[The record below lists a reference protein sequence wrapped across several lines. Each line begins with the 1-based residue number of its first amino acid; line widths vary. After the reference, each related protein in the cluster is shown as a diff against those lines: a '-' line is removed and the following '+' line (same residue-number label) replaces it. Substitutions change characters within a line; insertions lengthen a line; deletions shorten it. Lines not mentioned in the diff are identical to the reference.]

1 MSTAKIGTF
10 DDLLAATEERLRP
23 ILHALRQTIRDI
35 HPEACEVVRLGDR
48 AANYGV
54 GPRKMLDGYAYLM
67 PQRAWVNLG
76 FYQGVACPTPSAC
89 STAPARR
96 CATSRSAA
104 STTRA
109 ARRCAPSSP
118 PPSPSAGPPSVGDLL
133 RCRQGYVNAAKSAV
147 MIAVIVPTTTAAW
160 MNNAR

>member
-10 DDLLAATEERLRP
+10 DDLLAATDERLRP

-54 GPRKMLDGYAYLM
+54 GPRKMLDGYAYVM

-76 FYQGVACPTPSAC
+76 FYQGVGLPDPERLLDGTGAKMRHVKVRSLDD
-89 STAPARR
+89 ARR
-96 CATSRSAA
+96 PALRALVAA
-104 STTRA
+104 ALAERRA
-109 ARRCAPSSP
+109 A
-118 PPSPSAGPPSVGDLL
+118 VG
-133 RCRQGYVNAAKSAV
+133 R
-147 MIAVIVPTTTAAW
+147 
-160 MNNAR
+160 

>member
-1 MSTAKIGTF
+1 MPTAKIGTF

-67 PQRAWVNLG
+67 PQRAWVHLG
-76 FYQGVACPTPSAC
+76 FYQGVGLPDPERLLDGTGVKMRHVKIRSLDD
-89 STAPARR
+89 ARR
-96 CATSRSAA
+96 PALRALVAA
-104 STTRA
+104 ALAERRA
-109 ARRCAPSSP
+109 A
-118 PPSPSAGPPSVGDLL
+118 VG
-133 RCRQGYVNAAKSAV
+133 R
-147 MIAVIVPTTTAAW
+147 
-160 MNNAR
+160 

>member
-76 FYQGVACPTPSAC
+76 FYQGVGLPDPERLLDGTGVKMRHVKVRSLDD
-89 STAPARR
+89 ARR
-96 CATSRSAA
+96 PALRALVAA
-104 STTRA
+104 ALAERRA
-109 ARRCAPSSP
+109 A
-118 PPSPSAGPPSVGDLL
+118 VG
-133 RCRQGYVNAAKSAV
+133 R
-147 MIAVIVPTTTAAW
+147 
-160 MNNAR
+160 

>member
-35 HPEACEVVRLGDR
+35 HPEACEVVRLGDGG
-48 AANYGV
+48 ANYGV

-76 FYQGVACPTPSAC
+76 FYQGVGLPDPERLLDGAGAKMRHVKVRSLDD
-89 STAPARR
+89 ARR
-96 CATSRSAA
+96 PALRALVAA
-104 STTRA
+104 ALAERRA
-109 ARRCAPSSP
+109 A
-118 PPSPSAGPPSVGDLL
+118 VG
-133 RCRQGYVNAAKSAV
+133 R
-147 MIAVIVPTTTAAW
+147 
-160 MNNAR
+160 

>member
-76 FYQGVACPTPSAC
+76 FYQGVGLPDPERLLDGAGAKMRHVKVRSLDD
-89 STAPARR
+89 ARR
-96 CATSRSAA
+96 PALRALVAA
-104 STTRA
+104 ALAERRA
-109 ARRCAPSSP
+109 A
-118 PPSPSAGPPSVGDLL
+118 VG
-133 RCRQGYVNAAKSAV
+133 R
-147 MIAVIVPTTTAAW
+147 
-160 MNNAR
+160 

>member
-35 HPEACEVVRLGDR
+35 HPEACEVVRLGDG

-76 FYQGVACPTPSAC
+76 FYQGVGLPDPERLLDGAGAKMRHVKVRSLDD
-89 STAPARR
+89 ARR
-96 CATSRSAA
+96 PALRALVAA
-104 STTRA
+104 ALAERRA
-109 ARRCAPSSP
+109 A
-118 PPSPSAGPPSVGDLL
+118 VG
-133 RCRQGYVNAAKSAV
+133 R
-147 MIAVIVPTTTAAW
+147 
-160 MNNAR
+160 

>member
-1 MSTAKIGTF
+1 MPTAKIGTF

-76 FYQGVACPTPSAC
+76 FYQGVGLPDPERLLDGTGVKMRHVKIRSLDD
-89 STAPARR
+89 ARR
-96 CATSRSAA
+96 PALRALVAA
-104 STTRA
+104 ALAERRA
-109 ARRCAPSSP
+109 A
-118 PPSPSAGPPSVGDLL
+118 VG
-133 RCRQGYVNAAKSAV
+133 R
-147 MIAVIVPTTTAAW
+147 
-160 MNNAR
+160 